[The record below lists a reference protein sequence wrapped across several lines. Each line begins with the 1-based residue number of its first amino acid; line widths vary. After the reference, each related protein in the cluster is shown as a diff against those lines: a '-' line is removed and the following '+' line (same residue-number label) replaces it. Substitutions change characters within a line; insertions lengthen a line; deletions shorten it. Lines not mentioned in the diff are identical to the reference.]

1 MSLPKNIRVASWL
14 GSECVRSFIQNKNI
28 SDLRLENF
36 AEHLSALAHAE
47 DVPEWDKEAN
57 NLDITGLRDPL
68 PEELSQIRDLNLL
81 VDSVRE
87 ISASQVYGA
96 FQPTEVISYLEKAI
110 KLSGL
115 DLMKYNLERM
125 NEISTEP
132 EGFGVVLTKQ
142 VLQEFRR
149 ECT

>member
-1 MSLPKNIRVASWL
+1 M
-14 GSECVRSFIQNKNI
+14 
-28 SDLRLENF
+28 
-36 AEHLSALAHAE
+36 
-47 DVPEWDKEAN
+47 
-57 NLDITGLRDPL
+57 

>member
-28 SDLRLENF
+28 SDLRLEKF
-36 AEHLSALAHAE
+36 AEHLSALAQAE

-57 NLDITGLRDPL
+57 NLDITGLGDPL

-87 ISASQVYGA
+87 ISAS
-96 FQPTEVISYLEKAI
+96 
-110 KLSGL
+110 
-115 DLMKYNLERM
+115 
-125 NEISTEP
+125 
-132 EGFGVVLTKQ
+132 
-142 VLQEFRR
+142 
-149 ECT
+149 